1 MIIDNRE
8 KDLINLLNE
17 KNISFDTENL
27 ELGDILYKSN
37 NNDILLIERKTVD
50 DLMASIKDG
59 RHREQKLRLLKKQN
73 EGCEIFY
80 LIEGSILYN
89 KNKDTLYSA
98 ILNTLMRDNIK
109 IIFTGLIDETVSYL
123 LKIETK
129 LDFYKNHNSNNIN
142 NNSDII
148 NNNWNHI
155 NNKYLDTIKTCKKD
169 NITKE
174 ICFQAMLKQIPGVS
188 SLCAESI
195 SKIYPSMND
204 LLKKYNEFE
213 NEDDKKKLLCDIM
226 INKRKIGKKLSE
238 KIFLFLY

>member
-17 KNISFDTENL
+17 KQIPFQSENL
-27 ELGDILYKSN
+27 ELGDILYKSD
-37 NNDILLIERKTVD
+37 NNDILLIERKTID

-73 EGCEIFY
+73 EGCNIFY

-89 KNKDTLYSA
+89 KNKDILYSA
-98 ILNTLMRDNIK
+98 ILNTLIRDNIK
-109 IIFTGLIDETVSYL
+109 VIFTGLIEETISYL
-123 LKIETK
+123 LKIESK
-129 LDFYKNHNSNNIN
+129 LDFYKNLGN
-142 NNSDII
+142 NN
-148 NNNWNHI
+148 NGE
-155 NNKYLDTIKTCKKD
+155 NNKYLNTIKTCKKE
-169 NITKE
+169 NLTKE

-213 NEDDKKKLLCDIM
+213 NEDDKKTLLSDIM
-226 INKRKIGKKLSE
+226 INKKKIGKKLSE

>member
-17 KNISFDTENL
+17 KQIQFQTENL
-27 ELGDILYKSN
+27 ELGDILFKLD

-73 EGCEIFY
+73 EGTHIFY
-80 LIEGSILYN
+80 LIEGSLLYN

-109 IIFTGLIDETVSYL
+109 IIFTGLIDETVSFL
-123 LKIETK
+123 IKIETK
-129 LDFYKNHNSNNIN
+129 LDFYKNNNSDNIN
-142 NNSDII
+142 NSC
-148 NNNWNHI
+148 NHI

-213 NEDDKKKLLCDIM
+213 NEDDKKNLLCDIM

>member
-17 KNISFDTENL
+17 KQIPFQSENL
-27 ELGDILYKSN
+27 ELGDILYKLD
-37 NNDILLIERKTVD
+37 NNDILLIERKTVN

-73 EGCEIFY
+73 EGCNIFY
-80 LIEGSILYN
+80 LIEGSFLYN

-98 ILNTLMRDNIK
+98 VLNTLMRDNIK
-109 IIFTGLIDETVSYL
+109 VIFTGLIEETVSFL
-123 LKIETK
+123 LKIESK
-129 LDFYKNHNSNNIN
+129 LNFYNNQEN
-142 NNSDII
+142 NNVK
-148 NNNWNHI
+148 
-155 NNKYLDTIKTCKKD
+155 NNKYLNTIKTCKKE
-169 NITKE
+169 NLTKE

-213 NEDDKKKLLCDIM
+213 NEDDKNNLLSDIM
-226 INKRKIGKKLSE
+226 INKKKIGKKLSE

>member
-8 KDLINLLNE
+8 KDLIDLLNE
-17 KNISFDTENL
+17 KQIQFQTENL
-27 ELGDILYKSN
+27 ELGDILFKLD

-59 RHREQKLRLLKKQN
+59 RYREQKLRLLKKQN
-73 EGCEIFY
+73 EGTHIFY
-80 LIEGSILYN
+80 LIEGSLLYN

-123 LKIETK
+123 LKIESK
-129 LDFYKNHNSNNIN
+129 LDFYKNNNQENNIDKN
-142 NNSDII
+142 NNGE
-148 NNNWNHI
+148 
-155 NNKYLDTIKTCKKD
+155 NNKYLNTIKTCKKE
-169 NITKE
+169 NLTKE

-213 NEDDKKKLLCDIM
+213 NEDDKKNLLCDIM

>member
-17 KNISFDTENL
+17 KKISFNTENL

-59 RHREQKLRLLKKQN
+59 RHREQKLRLLKKQK
-73 EGCEIFY
+73 EGCNIFY

-89 KNKDTLYSA
+89 KNKDTLYSS

-129 LDFYKNHNSNNIN
+129 LDFYKNNNYDNIN

-148 NNNWNHI
+148 NNNCNHI

-204 LLKKYNEFE
+204 ILKKYNEFE
-213 NEDDKKKLLCDIM
+213 NEDDKKKLLSDIM

>member
-17 KNISFDTENL
+17 KQIQFQSENL
-27 ELGDILYKSN
+27 ELGDILYKSD
-37 NNDILLIERKTVD
+37 NNDILLIERKTVN

-73 EGCEIFY
+73 EGCNIFY

-109 IIFTGLIDETVSYL
+109 VIFTGLIEETVSFL
-123 LKIETK
+123 IKIETK
-129 LDFYKNHNSNNIN
+129 LDFYKNQGNNGGN
-142 NNSDII
+142 NVE
-148 NNNWNHI
+148 
-155 NNKYLDTIKTCKKD
+155 NNKYLNTIKTCKKE
-169 NITKE
+169 NLTKE
-174 ICFQAMLKQIPGVS
+174 ICFQAMLKQIPGIS

-204 LLKKYNEFE
+204 LLKNIMNLKMKMI
-213 NEDDKKKLLCDIM
+213 KK
-226 INKRKIGKKLSE
+226 N
-238 KIFLFLY
+238 Y